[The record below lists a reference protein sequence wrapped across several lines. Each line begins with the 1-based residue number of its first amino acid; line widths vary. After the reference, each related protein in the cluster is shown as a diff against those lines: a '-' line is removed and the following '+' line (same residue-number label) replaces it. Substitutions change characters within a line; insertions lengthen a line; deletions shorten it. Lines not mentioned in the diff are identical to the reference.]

1 MSGARKLGLSED
13 WAVVPF
19 MSLTMLGFAATVYDF
34 TIIQNLSYQL
44 SPLSLLGLAMFS
56 LGGYLRFMSRR
67 QLMRAGLTMLG
78 SSRLV
83 TVEGQRLVT
92 DGLYRRIRH
101 PLYLGEITRNLGFT
115 LILTSG
121 YGFALVLLGSV
132 FLLFRIPREER
143 MMLEEF
149 GDEYR
154 EYMRRTWRLI
164 PHVY

>member
-1 MSGARKLGLSED
+1 LSGARKLGLSED

-101 PLYLGEITRNLGFT
+101 PLYLGEMTRNLGFT

>member
-101 PLYLGEITRNLGFT
+101 PLYLGEMTRNLGFT

>member
-1 MSGARKLGLSED
+1 MSGTRKLGLRED

-34 TIIQNLSYQL
+34 TVIQNLSYQL
-44 SPLSLLGLAMFS
+44 SPVSLLGLAMFS
-56 LGGYLRFMSRR
+56 FGGYIRFMSRR
-67 QLMRAGLTMLG
+67 QLMKAGLTMLG
-78 SSRLV
+78 SSRL
-83 TVEGQRLVT
+83 TIAEGQRLVT
-92 DGLYRRIRH
+92 DGLYRRTRH

-121 YGFALVLLGSV
+121 YGFTLVLLGSL
-132 FLLFRIPREER
+132 FLFFRIPREER

>member
-1 MSGARKLGLSED
+1 MSGERKLGLRED

-34 TIIQNLSYQL
+34 TVIQNLSYQL
-44 SPLSLLGLAMFS
+44 SPMSLLGLAMFS
-56 LGGYLRFMSRR
+56 FGGYLRFMSRR
-67 QLMRAGLTMLG
+67 RLMRAGLTMLG

-101 PLYLGEITRNLGFT
+101 PLYLGEMTRNLGFT

-121 YGFALVLLGSV
+121 YGFTLVLLGSA

>member
-1 MSGARKLGLSED
+1 MKRLGLRED

-19 MSLTMLGFAATVYDF
+19 MTLTLMGFAAAVYDF
-34 TIIQNLSYQL
+34 AAIQSLGFQL
-44 SPLSLLGLAMFS
+44 GPVTLLGLAMLAF
-56 LGGYLRFMSRR
+56 GGYLRFTSRR
-67 QLMRAGLTMLG
+67 QLMGAGLTMLG

-101 PLYLGEITRNLGFT
+101 PLYLGEATRNLGFT
-115 LILTSG
+115 LVLASG
-121 YGFALVLLGSV
+121 YGFALVLLGSA
-132 FLLFRIPREER
+132 FLLARIQREER

-154 EYMRRTWRLI
+154 QYMARTWRLI

>member
-1 MSGARKLGLSED
+1 LSGSRKLGLSED

-19 MSLTMLGFAATVYDF
+19 LTLTMLGFAATVYDF
-34 TIIQNLSYQL
+34 TVIQGIGFRL
-44 SPLSLLGLAMFS
+44 SPLSLLGLAMLVF
-56 LGGYLRFMSRR
+56 GGYIRLTSRR
-67 QLMRAGLTMLG
+67 QLMGAGLTMLG

-83 TVEGQRLVT
+83 IAEGQRLVT

-121 YGFALVLLGSV
+121 YGFALVLLGSM
-132 FLLFRIPREER
+132 FLLFRIRREER
-143 MMLEEF
+143 MMLDEF

-154 EYMRRTWRLI
+154 EYMAHTWRLI
-164 PHVY
+164 PHIY

>member
-101 PLYLGEITRNLGFT
+101 PLYLGEMTRNLGFT

-143 MMLEEF
+143 MMLDEF
-149 GDEYR
+149 GDEYK
-154 EYMRRTWRLI
+154 EYMRHTWRLI

>member
-1 MSGARKLGLSED
+1 MSGTRKLGLRED

-34 TIIQNLSYQL
+34 TVIQNLSYQL
-44 SPLSLLGLAMFS
+44 SPLSLLGLTMFS
-56 LGGYLRFMSRR
+56 FGGYLRFMSRR

-78 SSRLV
+78 SSRL
-83 TVEGQRLVT
+83 TIAEEQRLIT

-132 FLLFRIPREER
+132 FLLVRIPREER

>member
-1 MSGARKLGLSED
+1 MSDSRKLGLSED

-19 MSLTMLGFAATVYDF
+19 LSLTMLGFAATVYDF
-34 TIIQNLSYQL
+34 TVIQGLGFQL
-44 SPLSLLGLAMFS
+44 SPLSLLGLAMLVF
-56 LGGYLRFMSRR
+56 GGYLRLMSRR

-83 TVEGQRLVT
+83 IAEGQRLVT

-121 YGFALVLLGSV
+121 YGCARGPTGRAECSVRRNLGTTVLTVLH
-132 FLLFRIPREER
+132 
-143 MMLEEF
+143 
-149 GDEYR
+149 
-154 EYMRRTWRLI
+154 LI
-164 PHVY
+164 RHISLRDTLISQIKTMT

>member
-1 MSGARKLGLSED
+1 LSGAKRLGLRED

-19 MSLTMLGFAATVYDF
+19 ISLTVLGFAAAVYDF
-34 TIIQNLSYQL
+34 TVIQGLGLQL
-44 SPLSLLGLAMFS
+44 SPVSLLGLAMLAS
-56 LGGYLRFMSRR
+56 GGYLRFKSRR
-67 QLMRAGLTMLG
+67 QLMGAGLTMLS

-115 LILTSG
+115 LILASG
-121 YGFALVLLGSV
+121 YGFALVLLGSA
-132 FLLFRIPREER
+132 FLLVRIQREER

-149 GDEYR
+149 GDEYG
-154 EYMRRTWRLI
+154 EYMARTWRLI

>member
-1 MSGARKLGLSED
+1 LTGSRKLGLRED

-19 MSLTMLGFAATVYDF
+19 LSLTMLGFATAIYDF
-34 TIIQNLSYQL
+34 TVIQGLGFRL
-44 SPLSLLGLAMFS
+44 SPLSLLGLATLVF
-56 LGGYLRFMSRR
+56 GGYLRLMSRS

-83 TVEGQRLVT
+83 IAEGQRLVT
-92 DGLYRRIRH
+92 DGLYRSIRH

-132 FLLFRIPREER
+132 FLLFRIRREER

-154 EYMRRTWRLI
+154 EYMAHTWRLI
-164 PHVY
+164 PHIY

>member
-1 MSGARKLGLSED
+1 MSGSRKLGLSED
-13 WAVVPF
+13 WAVMPF
-19 MSLTMLGFAATVYDF
+19 MSLTMLGFAAAVYDF
-34 TIIQNLSYQL
+34 TVIQGLGFRL
-44 SPLSLLGLAMFS
+44 SPLNLLGLAMLVF
-56 LGGYLRFMSRR
+56 GGYLRFMSRR
-67 QLMRAGLTMLG
+67 QLMGAGLTMLG

-83 TVEGQRLVT
+83 IAEGQRLVT
-92 DGLYRRIRH
+92 DSLYRRIRH

-132 FLLFRIPREER
+132 FLFFRIRREER
-143 MMLEEF
+143 MMLDEF

-154 EYMRRTWRLI
+154 EYMAHTWRLI

>member
-1 MSGARKLGLSED
+1 MSGAKRMGLRED

-19 MSLTMLGFAATVYDF
+19 MFLTLLGFAAAVYDF
-34 TIIQNLSYQL
+34 TFFQGLGFRL
-44 SPLSLLGLAMFS
+44 GPVSLLGLAMLLF
-56 LGGYLRFMSRR
+56 GGYLRLMARR
-67 QLMRAGLTMLG
+67 QLMGAGLTLLG

-83 TVEGQRLVT
+83 TVKGQRLVT
-92 DGLYRRIRH
+92 DGLYKRIRH
-101 PLYLGEITRNLGFT
+101 PLYLGETTRNLGFT

-121 YGFALVLLGSV
+121 YGFTLVLLGSA
-132 FLLFRIPREER
+132 FLLVRIQREER

-154 EYMRRTWRLI
+154 EYMASTWMLI

>member
-1 MSGARKLGLSED
+1 LSGSRKLGLSED

-19 MSLTMLGFAATVYDF
+19 LFLTTLGFAATVYDF
-34 TIIQNLSYQL
+34 TVIQGLGFRL
-44 SPLSLLGLAMFS
+44 SPLSLLGLAMLVF
-56 LGGYLRFMSRR
+56 GDYLRFMSRR

-83 TVEGQRLVT
+83 IAEGQRLVT

-101 PLYLGEITRNLGFT
+101 PLYLGEITRHLGFT
-115 LILTSG
+115 LILTSS

-132 FLLFRIPREER
+132 FLLFRIQREER

-154 EYMRRTWRLI
+154 EYMAHTWRLI
-164 PHVY
+164 PHIY

>member
-1 MSGARKLGLSED
+1 MGAKRLGLRED

-19 MSLTMLGFAATVYDF
+19 MSLTLLGFAAAVYDF
-34 TIIQNLSYQL
+34 AVIQDLGLQL
-44 SPLSLLGLAMFS
+44 SLVSLLGLAMLVS
-56 LGGYLRFMSRR
+56 GGYLRFTSRR
-67 QLMRAGLTMLG
+67 QLMGAGLTMLG

-101 PLYLGEITRNLGFT
+101 PLYLGEATRNLGFT
-115 LILTSG
+115 LILSSG
-121 YGFALVLLGSV
+121 YGFTLVLLGSL
-132 FLLFRIPREER
+132 FLLVRIRREER
-143 MMLEEF
+143 MMLEVF

-154 EYMRRTWRLI
+154 DYMARTWRLI

>member
-1 MSGARKLGLSED
+1 MRGAKWLGLRED

-19 MSLTMLGFAATVYDF
+19 ISLTVLGFAVVVYDF
-34 TIIQNLSYQL
+34 AAIQGLGFSL
-44 SPLSLLGLAMFS
+44 SPVSLLGLVMLVF
-56 LGGYLRFMSRR
+56 GGYLRVTSRR

-78 SSRLV
+78 STQLV

-92 DGLYRRIRH
+92 DGHYRRIRH

-115 LILTSG
+115 LVLASG
-121 YGFALVLLGSV
+121 YGFALVLLGSA
-132 FLLFRIPREER
+132 FLLFRIRREER

-154 EYMRRTWRLI
+154 QYMARTWRLI
-164 PHVY
+164 PHIY

>member
-1 MSGARKLGLSED
+1 MSGSRKLGLSED

-19 MSLTMLGFAATVYDF
+19 LSLTMLGFAATVYDF
-34 TIIQNLSYQL
+34 TVIQGLVFQL
-44 SPLSLLGLAMFS
+44 SPLSLVGLAMLVF
-56 LGGYLRFMSRR
+56 GGYLRFMSRR

-83 TVEGQRLVT
+83 IAEGQRLVI

-132 FLLFRIPREER
+132 FLLFRIMREER
-143 MMLEEF
+143 MMLDEF
-149 GDEYR
+149 GDKYR
-154 EYMRRTWRLI
+154 EYMARTWRLI
-164 PHVY
+164 PYLY

>member
-1 MSGARKLGLSED
+1 LSGSRKLGLSED

-19 MSLTMLGFAATVYDF
+19 LFLTTLGFAATVYDF
-34 TIIQNLSYQL
+34 AVIQGLGFQL
-44 SPLSLLGLAMFS
+44 GPLSLLGLALLVF
-56 LGGYLRFMSRR
+56 GGYLRFTSRK
-67 QLMRAGLTMLG
+67 QLMGAGLTMLG

-101 PLYLGEITRNLGFT
+101 PLYLGEIIRNLGFT
-115 LILTSG
+115 LVLATG
-121 YGFALVLLGSV
+121 YGFALVLFGSV
-132 FLLFRIPREER
+132 FLFFRIRREER

-154 EYMRRTWRLI
+154 EYMARTWRLI
-164 PHVY
+164 PHIY

>member
-1 MSGARKLGLSED
+1 LTGSRKLGLSED

-19 MSLTMLGFAATVYDF
+19 LSLTMLGFAAAVYDF
-34 TIIQNLSYQL
+34 TVIQGLGFQL
-44 SPLSLLGLAMFS
+44 SPLSLLGLAMLVF
-56 LGGYLRFMSRR
+56 GGYIRLTSRR
-67 QLMRAGLTMLG
+67 QLMGAGLTMLG

-83 TVEGQRLVT
+83 IAEGQRLVT

-101 PLYLGEITRNLGFT
+101 PLYVGEITRNLGFT

-121 YGFALVLLGSV
+121 YGFALVLLGSM
-132 FLLFRIPREER
+132 FLLFRIRREER

-154 EYMRRTWRLI
+154 AYMAHTWRLI
-164 PHVY
+164 PHIY

>member
-1 MSGARKLGLSED
+1 LSSERKLGLRED

-19 MSLTMLGFAATVYDF
+19 ISLTMLGFMATVYDF
-34 TIIQNLSYQL
+34 TVIQNLNYQL
-44 SPLSLLGLAMFS
+44 GPLNLLGLAMFS
-56 LGGYLRFMSRR
+56 FGGYIRFKSRR
-67 QLMRAGLTMLG
+67 QLMKAGLTMLG

-149 GDEYR
+149 GDEYW

-164 PHVY
+164 PNVY

>member
-1 MSGARKLGLSED
+1 LSGSRKLGLRDD

-19 MSLTMLGFAATVYDF
+19 MSLTVLGFAAAVYDF
-34 TIIQNLSYQL
+34 TVTQGLGFRL
-44 SPLSLLGLAMFS
+44 SPLSLLGLAMLVF
-56 LGGYLRFMSRR
+56 GGYLRFMSRR
-67 QLMRAGLTMLG
+67 QLMGAGLTMLG

-83 TVEGQRLVT
+83 IAEGQRLVT

-115 LILTSG
+115 LVLTSG
-121 YGFALVLLGSV
+121 YGFALVLLGSL
-132 FLLFRIPREER
+132 FLLVRIQREER
-143 MMLEEF
+143 MMLDEF

-154 EYMRRTWRLI
+154 EYMARTWRLI

>member
-1 MSGARKLGLSED
+1 MSDSRKLGLSED

-19 MSLTMLGFAATVYDF
+19 LSLTMLGFAATVYDF
-34 TIIQNLSYQL
+34 TVIQGLGFQL
-44 SPLSLLGLAMFS
+44 SPLSLLGLAMLVF
-56 LGGYLRFMSRR
+56 GGYLRLMSRR

-83 TVEGQRLVT
+83 IAEGQRLVT
-92 DGLYRRIRH
+92 DGLYSRIRH
-101 PLYLGEITRNLGFT
+101 PLYLGEIARNLGFT

-132 FLLFRIPREER
+132 FLLFRIRREER
-143 MMLEEF
+143 MMLDEF

-154 EYMRRTWRLI
+154 EYIARTWRLI